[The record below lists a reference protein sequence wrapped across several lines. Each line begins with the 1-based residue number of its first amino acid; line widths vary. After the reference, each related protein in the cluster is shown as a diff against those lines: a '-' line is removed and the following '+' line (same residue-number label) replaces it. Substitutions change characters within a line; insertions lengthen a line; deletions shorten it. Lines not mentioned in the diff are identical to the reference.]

1 MENRN
6 LREVMYT
13 KRDESNKEFQKM
25 NEENYLKFNIEN
37 FHRDQ
42 EKEENRK
49 KDLEISQ
56 KQKQR
61 SHNSDICKEM
71 IDLII
76 DISDKAYEY
85 QQINDVEEIDHRV
98 WREWTNL
105 FKNNQSVLYKPEEEE
120 KAEIKQQEA
129 EENKEEKKEE
139 VENKEE
145 AKEVENKE
153 ENKEEEK
160 KEELNLI

>member
-1 MENRN
+1 M
-6 LREVMYT
+6 
-13 KRDESNKEFQKM
+13 
-25 NEENYLKFNIEN
+25 KFHIEN

-85 QQINDVEEIDHRV
+85 QQINDVEEKLDKKIENVEDSIESKKEMETDLDIDKEDYDPFKISEEDKEMV
-98 WREWTNL
+98 KLIEKELNEENEDKTTNT
-105 FKNNQSVLYKPEEEE
+105 KYKPTST
-120 KAEIKQQEA
+120 IKLDDLA
-129 EENKEEKKEE
+129 DDDKFFDDFFDD
-139 VENKEE
+139 
-145 AKEVENKE
+145 
-153 ENKEEEK
+153 
-160 KEELNLI
+160 